1 MATVLPF
8 DKVVAGATTIDTD
21 EFVSGRGMLSLKGD
35 DGAVTTADGRIHN
48 FRRTV
53 VPETSF
59 ECHGDKSAMNGVA
72 GLGVSIAV
80 SRGATA
86 IKSFTGIVSAKYS
99 ETSETTAVTIKG
111 DPT

>member
-1 MATVLPF
+1 
-8 DKVVAGATTIDTD
+8 
-21 EFVSGRGMLSLKGD
+21 
-35 DGAVTTADGRIHN
+35 
-48 FRRTV
+48 
-53 VPETSF
+53 
-59 ECHGDKSAMNGVA
+59 MNGVA